1 MLAGKDLVEAAGTI
15 FTNVNWDNFSGW
27 HFDLNLGKEAYITSQ
42 RYPCEIKDYLTI
54 RPGEFALL
62 TSEETIELPDDT
74 MGFISVK
81 LVYKK
86 CGLINVSGFHV
97 DPCFKGNLIFSVY
110 NAGPSDILLKKGT
123 PVFMIFFCKLTQ
135 GLGRFSDT
143 YPNKN
148 DDYSEKIQTK
158 VKRAIERKN
167 HELIGIPLEM
177 VSGIKGASVS
187 LANNNARMDKLEA
200 SIKIYGAIVLSIIG
214 GLLLL
219 ILQNWASR

>member
-1 MLAGKDLVEAAGTI
+1 
-15 FTNVNWDNFSGW
+15 
-27 HFDLNLGKEAYITSQ
+27 
-42 RYPCEIKDYLTI
+42 
-54 RPGEFALL
+54 
-62 TSEETIELPDDT
+62 